1 MMLYGQVDQL
11 KVIVNNQIKT
21 LVENNQR
28 YIMWEIANILKISKS
43 IIGKHLHQL
52 GYVNLFDVW
61 VPHKLSEESV
71 LDRIST

>member
-11 KVIVNNQIKT
+11 KLIVNNQIKT

-43 IIGKHLHQL
+43 SVENYLHHFGMLIALMFGFHIG
-52 GYVNLFDVW
+52 
-61 VPHKLSEESV
+61 
-71 LDRIST
+71 